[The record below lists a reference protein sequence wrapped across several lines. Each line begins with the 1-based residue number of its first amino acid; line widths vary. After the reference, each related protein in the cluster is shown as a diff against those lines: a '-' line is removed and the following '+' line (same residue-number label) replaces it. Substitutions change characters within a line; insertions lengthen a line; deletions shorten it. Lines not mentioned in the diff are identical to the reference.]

1 MKKELKG
8 LIIEVIVLT
17 IILLITVPICAK
29 ASSNYNKQKE
39 TSMSAINT
47 TIDVTSKTGNIK
59 ELNIYSNT
67 TKPIE
72 IKLGLMISHFYDD
85 YYINIDGRTYS
96 LNQLEYTKDEE
107 YNYYIIGTYKIE
119 ELKKVEFELKPQK
132 QNYYKENLTYSFYAK
147 GTI

>member
-59 ELNIYSNT
+59 ELNIYR
-67 TKPIE
+67 
-72 IKLGLMISHFYDD
+72 Y
-85 YYINIDGRTYS
+85 
-96 LNQLEYTKDEE
+96 LERD
-107 YNYYIIGTYKIE
+107 I
-119 ELKKVEFELKPQK
+119 F
-132 QNYYKENLTYSFYAK
+132 
-147 GTI
+147 